1 MRTKP
6 KQSYFKEQRAT
17 GHAHVFTGCCKEN
30 IFCLRAATIKLF
42 FILMLAHIPRKSF
55 PSYDRE
61 VMKEI
66 SSLNLFK
73 DVL

>member
-6 KQSYFKEQRAT
+6 KQSYLKEQRAT

-30 IFCLRAATIKLF
+30 IFLFTSGYNKAF
-42 FILMLAHIPRKSF
+42 FILMLAHIPRKAF

-61 VMKEI
+61 VMKEM